1 MGKRGIL
8 RWQFLTSTI
17 STTMVLLLLGALV
30 LFVLTAREIRNY
42 VHHNL
47 TVTIVMADG
56 TTPTAARDIEHQ
68 IAHKTYIH
76 HVNYISSEQALQE
89 QVKAMGIDPRDLLDK
104 NPFSISMELKLEAP
118 YVCADSLQ
126 WIVEDLRQEKAI
138 IDVIYQ
144 KELVDSLN
152 QNLNTITIIL
162 LAITVM
168 LLIISISLINNTVHM
183 SVYSRR
189 FIINNMKLIGA
200 RRSFIRRPF
209 MLRSLGIGLIS
220 TIIADGILVGLL
232 HWATQF
238 DKALLQFIPQQNVL
252 IMAASVLSFALI
264 ITLVC
269 TYISVTRFIAMGE
282 TDLYR

>member
-42 VHHNL
+42 VHQNL

-68 IAHKTYIH
+68 IARKTYIH

-152 QNLNTITIIL
+152 RNLNTITIIL
-162 LAITVM
+162 LAITIV
-168 LLIISISLINNTVHM
+168 LSVISISLINNTVHM

-209 MLRSLGIGLIS
+209 ILRSLGIGLIS

-238 DKALLQFIPQQNVL
+238 DQALLLFIPQQNVL
-252 IMAASVLSFALI
+252 IMAASVLGFALI

>member
-56 TTPTAARDIEHQ
+56 TTPTVARDIEHQ
-68 IAHKTYIH
+68 IARKTYIH

>member
-1 MGKRGIL
+1 
-8 RWQFLTSTI
+8 
-17 STTMVLLLLGALV
+17 MVLLLLGALV

>member
-56 TTPTAARDIEHQ
+56 TTPTVARDIEHQ
-68 IAHKTYIH
+68 IARKNYIH

-152 QNLNTITIIL
+152 RNLNTITIIL

-168 LLIISISLINNTVHM
+168 LSVISISLINNTVHM

>member
-162 LAITVM
+162 LAITIM
-168 LLIISISLINNTVHM
+168 LSVISISLINNTVHM

>member
-8 RWQFLTSTI
+8 RWQFLTSTS

>member
-1 MGKRGIL
+1 
-8 RWQFLTSTI
+8 
-17 STTMVLLLLGALV
+17 MVLLLLGALV
-30 LFVLTAREIRNY
+30 LFVLTAIEIRNY

-56 TTPTAARDIEHQ
+56 TTPTVARDIEHQ
-68 IAHKTYIH
+68 IARKNYIH

-162 LAITVM
+162 LAITIM
-168 LLIISISLINNTVHM
+168 LSVISISLINNTVHM

>member
-56 TTPTAARDIEHQ
+56 TTPTVARDIEHQ
-68 IAHKTYIH
+68 IARKNYIH

-168 LLIISISLINNTVHM
+168 LSVISISLINNTVHM

>member
-56 TTPTAARDIEHQ
+56 TTPTVAHDIEHQ
-68 IAHKTYIH
+68 IARKTYIH

-152 QNLNTITIIL
+152 RNLNTITIIL
-162 LAITVM
+162 LAITIM
-168 LLIISISLINNTVHM
+168 LSVISISLINNTVHM

>member
-42 VHHNL
+42 VHQNL

-68 IAHKTYIH
+68 IARKTYIH

-152 QNLNTITIIL
+152 RNLNTITIIL
-162 LAITVM
+162 LAITIV
-168 LLIISISLINNTVHM
+168 LSVISISLINNTVHM

-238 DKALLQFIPQQNVL
+238 DQALLLFIPQQNVL
-252 IMAASVLSFALI
+252 IMAASVLGFALI

>member
-56 TTPTAARDIEHQ
+56 TTPTVARDIEHQ
-68 IAHKTYIH
+68 IARKTYIH

-168 LLIISISLINNTVHM
+168 LSVISISLINNTVHM

-209 MLRSLGIGLIS
+209 MLRSLGIGMIS

>member
-42 VHHNL
+42 VHQNL

-68 IAHKTYIH
+68 IARKTYIH

-152 QNLNTITIIL
+152 RNLNTITIIL
-162 LAITVM
+162 LAITIV
-168 LLIISISLINNTVHM
+168 LSVISISLINNTVHM

-220 TIIADGILVGLL
+220 TIIADGILAGLL

-238 DKALLQFIPQQNVL
+238 DQALLQFIPQQNVL
-252 IMAASVLSFALI
+252 IMAASVLGFALI

>member
-42 VHHNL
+42 VHQNL

-68 IAHKTYIH
+68 IARKTYIH

-152 QNLNTITIIL
+152 RNLNTITIIL
-162 LAITVM
+162 LAITIV
-168 LLIISISLINNTVHM
+168 LSVISISLINNTVHM

-220 TIIADGILVGLL
+220 TIIADGILAGLL

-238 DKALLQFIPQQNVL
+238 DQALLQFIPQQNVL
-252 IMAASVLSFALI
+252 IMATSVLGFALI

>member
-42 VHHNL
+42 VHQNL

-68 IAHKTYIH
+68 IARKTYIH

-152 QNLNTITIIL
+152 RNLNTITIIL
-162 LAITVM
+162 LAITIV
-168 LLIISISLINNTVHM
+168 LSVISISLINNTVHM

-238 DKALLQFIPQQNVL
+238 DQALLQFIPQQNVL
-252 IMAASVLSFALI
+252 IMAASVLGFALI

-282 TDLYR
+282 TDLYS

>member
-30 LFVLTAREIRNY
+30 LFVLTAIEIRNY

-56 TTPTAARDIEHQ
+56 TTPTVARDIEHQ
-68 IAHKTYIH
+68 IARKNYIH

-162 LAITVM
+162 LAITIM
-168 LLIISISLINNTVHM
+168 LSVISISLINNTVHM

>member
-1 MGKRGIL
+1 
-8 RWQFLTSTI
+8 
-17 STTMVLLLLGALV
+17 MVLLLLGALV

-56 TTPTAARDIEHQ
+56 TTPTVARDIEHQ
-68 IAHKTYIH
+68 IARKTYIH

-152 QNLNTITIIL
+152 RNLNTITIIL
-162 LAITVM
+162 LAITIM
-168 LLIISISLINNTVHM
+168 LSVISISLINNTVHM

>member
-56 TTPTAARDIEHQ
+56 TTPTVARDIEHQ
-68 IAHKTYIH
+68 IARKNYIH

-152 QNLNTITIIL
+152 RNLNTITIIL
-162 LAITVM
+162 LAITIM
-168 LLIISISLINNTVHM
+168 LSVISISLINNTVHM

-209 MLRSLGIGLIS
+209 MLRSLGIGMIS

>member
-56 TTPTAARDIEHQ
+56 TTPTVARDIEHQ
-68 IAHKTYIH
+68 IARKTYIH

-168 LLIISISLINNTVHM
+168 LSVISISLINNTVHM